1 MPSQDDRKEIRK
13 DIKEAAEMV
22 RREVRG
28 LSKDL
33 LTGTKA
39 WKNSTQ
45 KFIEDTAPKVT
56 AALDEAMTK
65 ASEVF
70 TKTMNVIDKETRG
83 TQAELL
89 RSYKKFLSAQVE
101 FIDRRLRKINK

>member
-1 MPSQDDRKEIRK
+1 M
-13 DIKEAAEMV
+13 
-22 RREVRG
+22 RG
-28 LSKDL
+28 LGKDL

-56 AALDEAMTK
+56 AIIDEAMSR
-65 ASEVF
+65 ASEAF
-70 TKTMNVIDKETRG
+70 SKTMEVVDNQTRG

-89 RSYKKFLSAQVE
+89 RSYKKFLSRQVDL
-101 FIDRRLRKINK
+101 IDRRLKKMSK

>member
-13 DIKEAAEMV
+13 DIKEAADMV

-28 LSKDL
+28 LGKDL

-56 AALDEAMTK
+56 AVLDEAMSR
-65 ASEVF
+65 ASEAF
-70 TKTMNVIDKETRG
+70 SKTMDVIDKQTRG

-89 RSYKKFLSAQVE
+89 RSYKKFLSRQVE
-101 FIDRRLRKINK
+101 LIDRRLKKMGK

>member
-1 MPSQDDRKEIRK
+1 M
-13 DIKEAAEMV
+13 
-22 RREVRG
+22 RG
-28 LSKDL
+28 LGKDL

-56 AALDEAMTK
+56 AIIDEAMSR
-65 ASEVF
+65 ASEAF
-70 TKTMNVIDKETRG
+70 RKTMEVVDKQTQG

-89 RSYKKFLSAQVE
+89 RSYKKFLSRQVDL
-101 FIDRRLRKINK
+101 IDRRLKKMSK